1 MAALQPLYKSVA
13 TPPVGRHDIV
23 SVNEE
28 KSRKLPQ
35 LKCHPLSSM
44 RVKIELQTHGR
55 ARQGRVLAAAVQ
67 AGHSQAKVTS
77 HCPPRSSRRSLA
89 LHALCPQCR
98 CFLVILLVSAAC
110 LRFCRFSACMLLD
123 EQLVRETIKSIMAD
137 RACTTKNVLCTGCRE
152 VSMASRF
159 YRVVLAVRL
168 IFMTSITFCICLID
182 THAVLSE
189 SHYFIT
195 FSFLWYPL

>member
-1 MAALQPLYKSVA
+1 MPRLGA
-13 TPPVGRHDIV
+13 PPTGRRPDRVPRPRHPRR
-23 SVNEE
+23 
-28 KSRKLPQ
+28 SRLPG
-35 LKCHPLSSM
+35 PRYRR
-44 RVKIELQTHGR
+44 RVH
-55 ARQGRVLAAAVQ
+55 
-67 AGHSQAKVTS
+67 AGHSQAKVMP

-110 LRFCRFSACMLLD
+110 LSLACMLLA
-123 EQLVRETIKSIMAD
+123 EQLVRETIKSKMAD

-168 IFMTSITFCICLID
+168 IFMTSITLCICSIH
-182 THAVLSE
+182 THAVRSE
-189 SHYFIT
+189 SHYFTT
-195 FSFLWYPL
+195 FFCGILYIQYVRIE